1 MTRSQIREIAIHIV
15 FAQDANPRSGDELID
30 ELLDKCYYETYAGED
45 EIYTS
50 YPSQKQVAYLRRVA
64 RGVVEHRPE
73 LDAYIEKYAR
83 SWAVGR
89 ISRVAVAIMRVA
101 MYEILYMPDVPGA
114 SAINEAVEIAKKY
127 EEPETVAFVNGI
139 LGSFIRAELPE

>member
-1 MTRSQIREIAIHIV
+1 
-15 FAQDANPRSGDELID
+15 
-30 ELLDKCYYETYAGED
+30 LDKSYYETCADEAEVYA
-45 EIYTS
+45 S
-50 YPSQKQVAYLRRVA
+50 YPSQKQAAYLRRVA
-64 RGVVEHRPE
+64 VGVLEHGPE
-73 LDAYIEKYAR
+73 LDAYIEKYAKG
-83 SWAVGR
+83 WAVGR

-127 EEPETVAFVNGI
+127 EDPETVAFVNGI